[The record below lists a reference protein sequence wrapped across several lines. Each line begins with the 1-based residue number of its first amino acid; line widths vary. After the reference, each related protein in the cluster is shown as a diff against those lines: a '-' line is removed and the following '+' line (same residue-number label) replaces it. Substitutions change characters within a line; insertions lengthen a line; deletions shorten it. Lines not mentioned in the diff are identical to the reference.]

1 MEKISL
7 EKLSSCSMTIYQMK
21 IWYEI
26 TRNFMLNSIKSG
38 LITMT
43 LIIDHLVFGVTNIN
57 VNTSKVTLSD
67 PIIINVVQ
75 MAISRWKMCK

>member
-1 MEKISL
+1 
-7 EKLSSCSMTIYQMK
+7 
-21 IWYEI
+21 
-26 TRNFMLNSIKSG
+26 
-38 LITMT
+38 MT

-57 VNTSKVTLSD
+57 ANTSKVTLSD